1 MLPMTIERSAKNGYE
16 DLTTLERVLQLHG
29 QFRRSL
35 EPLRVTP
42 LQAGVLMFLRRHPA
56 AKVTDAA
63 DALVVR
69 VPTVSEV
76 VNDLV
81 RKRWVTKRNSVE
93 DRRVV
98 CVQLSRRGLAL
109 ALQIEE
115 WVPHVNATLAEE
127 ERKAVG
133 ITPKGRTAPRLVP
146 GVPSRS

>member
-1 MLPMTIERSAKNGYE
+1 MLPVMKKRVVKNGHE
-16 DLTTLERVLQLHG
+16 HLTTLERVLQLHG

-35 EPLRVTP
+35 DPLRVTP
-42 LQAGVLMFLRRHPA
+42 LQAAVLLFLRRHSA
-56 AKVTDAA
+56 ATMTDAA

-81 RKRWVTKRNSVE
+81 RKRWVTKRYSVE

-98 CVQLSRRGLAL
+98 CVQLSRRGHAL

-115 WVPHVNATLAEE
+115 RVPQVNATLAEE
-127 ERKAVG
+127 ERKALG
-133 ITPKGRTAPRLVP
+133 MSPKG
-146 GVPSRS
+146 SRA

>member
-1 MLPMTIERSAKNGYE
+1 MGGIKRMGMKDS
-16 DLTTLERVLQLHG
+16 TLLELVLRLHG

-42 LQAGVLMFLRRHPA
+42 LQACVLLFHRRHPEA
-56 AKVTDAA
+56 MVTDAA

-69 VPTVSEV
+69 VPTVRDV

-98 CVQLSRRGLAL
+98 CVQLSRRGHAL

-115 WVPHVNATLAEE
+115 WVPRVNTTMTEE
-127 ERKAVG
+127 ERKALG
-133 ITPKGRTAPRLVP
+133 MTPKV
-146 GVPSRS
+146 SRV